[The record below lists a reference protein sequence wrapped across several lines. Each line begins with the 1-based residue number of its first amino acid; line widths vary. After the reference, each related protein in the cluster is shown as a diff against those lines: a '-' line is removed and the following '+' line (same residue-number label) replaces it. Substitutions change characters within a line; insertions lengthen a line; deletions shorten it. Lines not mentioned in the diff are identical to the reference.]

1 METNEGNGKGTV
13 FECHTCIFI
22 LYWNKEKK
30 RVIVTTVV
38 YDCMLLDTENIVY
51 FSLFYLMG

>member
-38 YDCMLLDTENIVY
+38 YDCMLLDTENID
-51 FSLFYLMG
+51 